1 MKRVLVLPVA
11 AVVIGLVV
19 AGCGGGGGSSNAS
32 SSSGGGGAY
41 GGGSAT
47 KSAPAASATTV
58 DVKSSSLGRI
68 LVDSQGR
75 TLYLFEKDKGPT
87 STCSSACAS
96 AWPPVTG
103 TAKGG
108 AGTTAGKFGTT
119 RRSDGMMQVTYGGH
133 PLYTYAGDSSP
144 GQTNGEGLKQFGA
157 EWYVLSP
164 AGKKVEKAG
173 S

>member
-1 MKRVLVLPVA
+1 MKRMLALPVA
-11 AVVIGLVV
+11 AAAIGIVI
-19 AGCGGGGGSSNAS
+19 AGCGGGGSSSN
-32 SSSGGGGAY
+32 SGSAY

-47 KSAPAASATTV
+47 KSTGRPAASAATV

-68 LVDSQGR
+68 LVNPQGQ
-75 TLYLFEKDKGPT
+75 TIYLFEKDKGPT
-87 STCSSACAS
+87 STCSAACAA

-103 TAKGG
+103 AGKGG
-108 AGTTAGKFGTT
+108 TGTTAGKLGTT
-119 RRSDGMMQVTYGGH
+119 RRSDGMMQVTYAGH

-164 AGKKVEKAG
+164 AGKKVEKTG

>member
-1 MKRVLVLPVA
+1 MQRLLVLPVA
-11 AVVIGLVV
+11 AAAVALVI
-19 AGCGGGGGSSNAS
+19 AGCGGGGGGSSSN
-32 SSSGGGGAY
+32 SGSAY

-47 KSAPAASATTV
+47 KSTAKPAANAATV

-68 LVDSQGR
+68 LVNSQGQ
-75 TLYLFEKDKGPT
+75 TLYLFEKDKGPS
-87 STCSSACAS
+87 STCSAACAA

-103 TAKGG
+103 SAKGG
-108 AGTTAGKFGTT
+108 AGTTASKFGTT
-119 RRSDGMMQVTYGGH
+119 RRSDGMMQVTYAGH

-144 GQTNGEGLKQFGA
+144 GQTNGEGLNQFGA

-164 AGKKVEKAG
+164 AGKKVEKPG

>member
-1 MKRVLVLPVA
+1 MKRIFALPVA
-11 AVVIGLVV
+11 AVAVGLVV
-19 AGCGGGGGSSNAS
+19 AGCGGGGGSSSNS
-32 SSSGGGGAY
+32 GGAY
-41 GGGSAT
+41 GGGSST
-47 KSAPAASATTV
+47 KSAASKPGAATGATV

-68 LVDSQGR
+68 LVNSQGQ

-87 STCSSACAS
+87 STCSAACAA

-108 AGTTAGKFGTT
+108 AGTTASKFGTT
-119 RRSDGMMQVTYGGH
+119 RRSDGMTQVTYGGH
-133 PLYTYAGDSSP
+133 PLYTYAGDSAP

-164 AGKKVEKAG
+164 AGKKVEKEG

>member
-1 MKRVLVLPVA
+1 MKRIFALPIA
-11 AVVIGLVV
+11 AVAVGLVI
-19 AGCGGGGGSSNAS
+19 AGCGGGGGSSSNAS
-32 SSSGGGGAY
+32 SSY

-47 KSAPAASATTV
+47 KSTAKPAAGAATV
-58 DVKSSSLGRI
+58 DVKSSGLGRI
-68 LVDSQGR
+68 LVNSQGQ
-75 TLYLFEKDKGPT
+75 TLYLFEKDKGPS
-87 STCSSACAS
+87 STCSGACAA
-96 AWPPVTG
+96 AWPPVVG
-103 TAKGG
+103 SAKGG
-108 AGTTAGKFGTT
+108 TGTTAGKFGTT

-144 GQTNGEGLKQFGA
+144 GQTNGEALKQFGA